1 VAEKLISKYVKEQG
15 VEKDYKSL
23 KENNQLKLF

>member
-1 VAEKLISKYVKEQG
+1 MSKYVKVQG

-23 KENNQLKLF
+23 KKNNQLKLF